1 MAAASRCISWQLR
14 FAPARRKRTID
25 KSPGQRQL
33 AQACG
38 IARSSAEAAVAPQ
51 GAPFPQAETN
61 FGQYCTPARVR
72 FSILETSGQVHAKC
86 TTRRQELASE
96 SGGPRVRKR
105 ASEFQKQPPLSLEWE
120 ITARPGACLG
130 RRYQTGNS
138 I

>member
-1 MAAASRCISWQLR
+1 MFQEFGASSLNRRMANSSGFHVYFLAASFCACAKKAHERQMATRATARPIPTGRSQLW
-14 FAPARRKRTID
+14 
-25 KSPGQRQL
+25 
-33 AQACG
+33 
-38 IARSSAEAAVAPQ
+38 AE
-51 GAPFPQAETN
+51 
-61 FGQYCTPARVR
+61 
-72 FSILETSGQVHAKC
+72 VHARAGAVFNSGNLGSSPCKKC